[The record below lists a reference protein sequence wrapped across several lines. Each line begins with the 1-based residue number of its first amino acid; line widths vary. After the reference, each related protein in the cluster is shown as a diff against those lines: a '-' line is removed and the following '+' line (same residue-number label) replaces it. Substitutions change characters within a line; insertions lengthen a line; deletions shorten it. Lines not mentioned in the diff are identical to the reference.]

1 MANLPFLG
9 LGDDSLISCSGLCSQ
24 ISQEST
30 EKEVHGVCS
39 LEELVP
45 HAGGTNPICNFKGP
59 LMALME
65 KVRWSCHACFLEGWK
80 SNLDTQIIVII

>member
-1 MANLPFLG
+1 MGSAVMRSWYPG
-9 LGDDSLISCSGLCSQ
+9 
-24 ISQEST
+24 
-30 EKEVHGVCS
+30 
-39 LEELVP
+39 
-45 HAGGTNPICNFKGP
+45 GGTNPICNFKGP